1 MSVAGPLDRCVL
13 PGEPTCSGSWVS
25 NPLAMIGPT
34 PLHGEVSTGSPSLLL
49 VPVIVVA
56 AVGAAVLLGL
66 AMGAFVQRQSRPYL
80 LIVAALT
87 ALLARSAVAGFT
99 LTGVFSPTDHHLL
112 EHGLDVVLVALVIA
126 AVYYSRTVSRQYGV
140 DP

>member
-1 MSVAGPLDRCVL
+1 
-13 PGEPTCSGSWVS
+13 
-25 NPLAMIGPT
+25 MIGPT
-34 PLHGEVSTGSPSLLL
+34 PLHGEVTTGSPSLLL